1 MTLGPLEYT
10 VIGFDGNNF
19 SGQIADEISRVVES
33 GTISLVDVVFIM
45 KDGDGDVAIVEL
57 DNTEDPRFAGFAPL
71 IENLGG
77 LLTSED
83 VELLAEGLPNDTAAL
98 VLLFEH
104 RWAVRNKEAMGAAG
118 GFLISRETISPEI
131 LETVNAALESG
142 EIPA

>member
-19 SGQIADEISRVVES
+19 SGQIADEIGRAVES
-33 GTISLVDVVFIM
+33 GTIALVDVVFII
-45 KDGDGDVAIVEL
+45 KDGGGDVAVVEL

-71 IENLGG
+71 IQDLGG
-77 LLTSED
+77 LLTPED
-83 VELLAEGLPNDTAAL
+83 VDLLAEGLPNDTSAL

-104 RWAVRNKEAMGAAG
+104 RWAVRLKEAMGEAG

-131 LETVNAALESG
+131 LEIVNAELESG
-142 EIPA
+142 ELSA